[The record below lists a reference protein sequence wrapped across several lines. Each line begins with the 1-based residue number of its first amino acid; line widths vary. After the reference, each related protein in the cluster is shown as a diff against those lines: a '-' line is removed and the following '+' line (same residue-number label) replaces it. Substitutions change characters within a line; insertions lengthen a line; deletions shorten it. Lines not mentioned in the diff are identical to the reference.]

1 MSTPVLNPV
10 TPTEFLDRIF
20 TDPVDAHFTP
30 NDNLELTNTDVQ
42 PHSTHVALTEDNS
55 ELLTTRSAYSE
66 GTDTRFTVSFLPS
79 DPSIFVFRIVSAEA
93 EDTFVSPGNSLYR
106 AQFIVKNLRLPD
118 DPSDSA
124 TRISITS
131 KELVVKK

>member
-1 MSTPVLNPV
+1 MSIPVLNPV

-20 TDPVDAHFTP
+20 LDPANDHFTP

-42 PHSTHVALTEDNS
+42 PYITRVTLTDNS
-55 ELLTTRSAYSE
+55 ELITRSAYRE
-66 GTDTRFTVSFLPS
+66 GTDTRFTVSFLSS
-79 DPSIFVFRIVSAEA
+79 DPSLFVFRIVSAEA
-93 EDTFVSPGNSLYR
+93 ENTFVSPGNCLYR
-106 AQFIVKNLRLPD
+106 AQFIVKNLRLPH

-124 TRISITS
+124 SRISITS

>member
-1 MSTPVLNPV
+1 MPVLNPV

-20 TDPVDAHFTP
+20 LDPVNDHATP

-42 PHSTHVALTEDNS
+42 PYSTRVTLTDNS
-55 ELLTTRSAYSE
+55 ELTTRSAYRE
-66 GTDTRFTVSFLPS
+66 GTDTRFTVSFFSS
-79 DPSIFVFRIVSAEA
+79 DPSLFVFRIVSAEA
-93 EDTFVSPGNSLYR
+93 ENTFVSPGNSLYS

-124 TRISITS
+124 SRISRTS
-131 KELVVKK
+131 REPVAKKFKK

>member
-1 MSTPVLNPV
+1 MSIPVLNPV

-20 TDPVDAHFTP
+20 LDPVNDHFTP

-42 PHSTHVALTEDNS
+42 PYSTRVTLTDNS
-55 ELLTTRSAYSE
+55 ELTTRSAYRE
-66 GTDTRFTVSFLPS
+66 GTDTRFTVSFLSS
-79 DPSIFVFRIVSAEA
+79 DPSLFVFRIVSAEA
-93 EDTFVSPGNSLYR
+93 ENTFVSPGNCLYR
-106 AQFIVKNLRLPD
+106 AQFIVKNLRLPH

-124 TRISITS
+124 SRISITS